1 MVINNIRVKTYIL
14 GVYMKNSFKL
24 TLFIFLSILT
34 AQAIEATEAAGAL
47 TPQEEELITDRSDAS
62 REKPN
67 LYDFNRQNV
76 QYNNRFDSGRDGSYY
91 QSDRGGEYYPQY
103 QDNFNQSNI
112 LDNTSPNL
120 NINR

>member
-1 MVINNIRVKTYIL
+1 
-14 GVYMKNSFKL
+14 MKNSFKL

-34 AQAIEATEAAGAL
+34 APAIEATEATSAL

-76 QYNNRFDSGRDGSYY
+76 QYDNTFRSGRSNDYQRDSNYY
-91 QSDRGGEYYPQY
+91 NQPSQN
-103 QDNFNQSNI
+103 NFNQSNY
-112 LDNTSPNL
+112 LDNTSPNFYM
-120 NINR
+120 NE